1 YTGRGQDANDRAY
14 FGFNVNIFTGA
25 DFYVYKG
32 LFIGAEFGMKVSTQ
46 KDSEWEMKVT
56 GEPAV
61 KSTDD
66 NKKVNLQLYA
76 VPSFRIG
83 WTF

>member
-1 YTGRGQDANDRAY
+1 
-14 FGFNVNIFTGA
+14 
-25 DFYVYKG
+25 
-32 LFIGAEFGMKVSTQ
+32 MKVSTQ

-66 NKKVNLQLYA
+66 IKKVNLQLYA

>member
-1 YTGRGQDANDRAY
+1 MRPCRTAGGIRHPPARG
-14 FGFNVNIFTGA
+14 GA
-25 DFYVYKG
+25 VQPQALTVRG

-46 KDSEWEMKVT
+46 KGSEWEMKVT
-56 GEPAV
+56 DEPAV